1 MSGKSSRPMCDSC
14 SIQTNRAAWAKYPDM
29 LDLCKMCKSF
39 QDAIEHTI
47 EEHQKVLDM
56 AEKIGKQVKG

>member
-1 MSGKSSRPMCDSC
+1 MSKRPMCDNC
-14 SIQTNRAAWAKYPDM
+14 SIQTNREAWAKYPDM

-39 QDAIEHTI
+39 QDAINHTI

-56 AEKIGKQVKG
+56 AAKIGKKVNNKLK

>member
-1 MSGKSSRPMCDSC
+1 MARPMCENC
-14 SIQTNRAAWAKYPDM
+14 SIQTNREAWAKYPDM

-47 EEHQKVLDM
+47 EEYEKVV
-56 AEKIGKQVKG
+56 AVTANIGKKARSKFKP

>member
-1 MSGKSSRPMCDSC
+1 MSNRLACDNC
-14 SIQTNRAAWAKYPDM
+14 SIQTNKEAWAKYPDM

-39 QDAIEHTI
+39 QDAINHTI

-56 AEKIGKQVKG
+56 ASKIGKKIKK